1 MTTSIV
7 DRRVKTYQSDL
18 SLKKKTWAFWASS
31 LTFSTS
37 IEETIED
44 RLPSSGHEK
53 NINWGAMKYIGHNY
67 EDIGEWEYFS
77 QQAIFKAF
85 HPYASFLPYFGI
97 EALCLSEWRV
107 FYPKIIRETYTW

>member
-37 IEETIED
+37 IEETIEE

-53 NINWGAMKYIGHNY
+53 NIN
-67 EDIGEWEYFS
+67 
-77 QQAIFKAF
+77 
-85 HPYASFLPYFGI
+85 
-97 EALCLSEWRV
+97 
-107 FYPKIIRETYTW
+107 

>member
-18 SLKKKTWAFWASS
+18 SLKKKTWAFPFWASS

-37 IEETIED
+37 IEETIEE

-53 NINWGAMKYIGHNY
+53 NIN
-67 EDIGEWEYFS
+67 
-77 QQAIFKAF
+77 
-85 HPYASFLPYFGI
+85 
-97 EALCLSEWRV
+97 
-107 FYPKIIRETYTW
+107 